1 MSVPDRLTESRRPV
15 TLGLVPE
22 APLPPG
28 DRDAPAADGGVPD
41 VTGGGS
47 DPLTPVAELR
57 HFARFAFGLSR
68 QHGWRVVTARLV
80 LFAIALGILL
90 FILAE
95 FVKST

>member
-1 MSVPDRLTESRRPV
+1 VPQ
-15 TLGLVPE
+15 

-28 DRDAPAADGGVPD
+28 DRDVPAADGGDPD
-41 VTGGGS
+41 LNGAS
-47 DPLTPVAELR
+47 DPTTPVGEFR

-68 QHGWRVVTARLV
+68 QHGWRVVTARLII
-80 LFAIALGILL
+80 FAILLGIVL

>member
-1 MSVPDRLTESRRPV
+1 VPQ
-15 TLGLVPE
+15 

-28 DRDAPAADGGVPD
+28 DRDAPAADGGDPD
-41 VTGGGS
+41 LNGGS
-47 DPLTPVAELR
+47 EPLTPVGELR

-80 LFAIALGILL
+80 IFAILLGILL

-95 FVKST
+95 FVKG